1 MNPARSSPS
10 WGAADE
16 DGTGLERHRAAFRS
30 ALLDCEDDR
39 GLMNPSLSAVSLKLA
54 ARTAPIH
61 GLKAA
66 FRYPQEPIGVGQA
79 LRRT

>member
-1 MNPARSSPS
+1 MNPARSSPL

-16 DGTGLERHRAAFRS
+16 DGTGLQRHRAAFRG

-54 ARTAPIH
+54 VRAAPIH
-61 GLKAA
+61 GVEAA
-66 FRYPQEPIGVGQA
+66 FHYRHEPIG
-79 LRRT
+79 LS